1 MKIEKKGD
9 WIKIWA
15 TEEDTMKWANRPL
28 NSWPC
33 SELSGNALFVE
44 LHRGDLVDLE
54 LNSGDCVIS
63 ATELNAF
70 IEDALKAQ

>member
-15 TEEDTMKWANRPL
+15 TEEDTINWANRPGS
-28 NSWPC
+28 SWPC
-33 SELSGNALFVE
+33 SELSGNSLFIE
-44 LHRGDLVDLE
+44 LYAGDLVDLE
-54 LNSGDCVIS
+54 LNSGDCDIG